1 MIVKMRKEKLE
12 ELNKLIEKYKIK
24 EVSKERYNPNGF
36 LRVLTAEYT
45 LNNGK
50 TIQRDRLEKNKLDG
64 NSCTILPITKDK
76 EVVLVVQ
83 PRVFLKSGVGVE
95 IPAGLC
101 DANEEAETAAKREL
115 LEETGY
121 SSDKFIKLTQYY
133 QDEGCSRAVTTCYLA
148 LDCEKV
154 AEQNLDDDE
163 YISIFKCTFNEMLEL
178 QEMGYISGIITIIAS
193 EKAQNYFEKNNIK
206 IDQ

>member
-1 MIVKMRKEKLE
+1 MRKEKLE
-12 ELNKLIEKYKIK
+12 ELNKLMEKYKIK

-121 SSDKFIKLTQYY
+121 TSDKFIKLTRYY